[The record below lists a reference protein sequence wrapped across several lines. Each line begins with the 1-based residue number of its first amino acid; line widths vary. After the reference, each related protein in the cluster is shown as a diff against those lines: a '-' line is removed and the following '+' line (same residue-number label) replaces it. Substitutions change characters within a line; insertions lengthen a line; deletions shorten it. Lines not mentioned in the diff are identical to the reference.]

1 MNILQIDISNKSI
14 NDFFKNKD
22 IKLIFL
28 SQNINGTKNHIMRKL
43 KYIIDL
49 KYGNYNFYNIDPEN
63 NLLILFKNNINNNNL
78 NNLKLLNDVINYYNN
93 IKKIL
98 KKDNLN
104 NVNINLL
111 YSYVIEFYTS
121 IFIINNLE
129 SNFKINHK
137 KLKKKLENIKL
148 LLYIKY
154 ILKKKNIDYDYY
166 KIKKIY
172 KNEQNLFINKDIK
185 KIFNKNIK
193 KINKTYIFKKE
204 LNLGFYSTNCFCI
217 NNYVNNIK
225 DEKYKNYLLQK
236 LYSYEKKYMSI

>member
-14 NDFFKNKD
+14 NDFFKNND
-22 IKLIFL
+22 TKLIFL

-63 NLLILFKNNINNNNL
+63 NLLIFFKNNINNNNL
-78 NNLKLLNDVINYYNN
+78 NNLKLLNDVMNYYNN
-93 IKKIL
+93 IKNIL
-98 KKDNLN
+98 KKDKIN
-104 NVNINLL
+104 NININLL

-185 KIFNKNIK
+185 KFLIK
-193 KINKTYIFKKE
+193 I
-204 LNLGFYSTNCFCI
+204 
-217 NNYVNNIK
+217 
-225 DEKYKNYLLQK
+225 
-236 LYSYEKKYMSI
+236 